1 MTQGEIAS
9 IILPSAIAAGMYL
22 YLLKERRQLIAAREK
37 RQHPAE

>member
-9 IILPSAIAAGMYL
+9 VVVPILIAGGMYL
-22 YLLKERRQLIAAREK
+22 YILNERRKLIAAREK

>member
-9 IILPSAIAAGMYL
+9 IAVPLVIAAGMYL
-22 YLLKERRQLIAAREK
+22 YILNERRKLIAAREK